1 MMLHDPNIPTLSP
14 VDHEHESKLAALL
27 QVMWQRTLAFRAALN
42 YEPDPGKHVRSG
54 ITKNKMKPRNKVRAK
69 MAKLSRRRNRR

>member
-1 MMLHDPNIPTLSP
+1 MDADPNIPTLSP

-42 YEPDPGKHVRSG
+42 WKPDPGKHVRSG
-54 ITKNKMKPRNKVRAK
+54 FTKNKSQGQSKRRRA
-69 MAKLSRRRNRR
+69 MAKESRRKNRR